1 MSRAASFLIDWTA
14 GRLPEAGRL
23 ADRLRVPASALLF
36 GLRLWAGVC
45 LALYLSFWLQLEN
58 PSWAG
63 ASAAIVS
70 QPHLGAALRKGWFRL
85 IGTVIGAVA
94 IVVLAAF
101 FPQQRVGFLLGLA
114 LWGAGCAFM
123 ATLLRNFA
131 SYSAALAGYTA
142 AIVASDLLGA
152 TGGAN
157 GEVFILAVS
166 RASEICVGIVCA
178 GLVMAMTDF
187 GDAPSRLAREMAAL
201 ATEILAQLVGTLK
214 GRREEPAESRR
225 IGFGLAQR
233 IGALDAVMDEASGES
248 YEIRYHLR
256 ELQTASVGLIRALS
270 AWRRVA
276 VHLDLLPGE
285 QSRHE
290 IGQIARSFPSEL
302 TAQSSGAVMAA
313 QDDPAR
319 LRMSCAA
326 AVRGLLAIPCA
337 TPSVKLVADEAAR
350 SLLAL
355 RRALG
360 GLLVLTD
367 PAQPARA
374 HRPVRRPVADY
385 APSLLNAARAFIAIA
400 AVELFWVVTAWPNGA
415 FAVAFAAIALTLFS
429 ARPDQAYAT
438 TMLFMVGAAITT
450 VLAAIANF
458 ALLPQMTS
466 FAGLCLVIGLVLVPA
481 GAVMTQPWLPPVSI
495 ALTATFIP
503 LLGPANQMTYNTL
516 AFYNV
521 ALAIFVGLGAA
532 ALAFRL
538 VPPLSAE
545 LRVRRLLGRTLRELR
560 QLASN
565 RRELTSDAWEERIYN
580 YLQALPEQTEP
591 AARSDLLSALVVGN
605 AVIRLRPVAGRFDLD
620 PEFSGALDAIVQAD
634 TVAAIERLADFD
646 GKLAAVARTTAGLRV
661 RERARGSI
669 LVLSETLAQHKT
681 YFETSPP

>member
-1 MSRAASFLIDWTA
+1 MSSIGISGERS
-14 GRLPEAGRL
+14 RLPDARQL

-94 IVVLAAF
+94 IVVLAAC
-101 FPQQRVGFLLGLA
+101 FPQQRVGFLVGLA

-157 GEVFILAVS
+157 GQVFVLAVS

-187 GDAPSRLAREMAAL
+187 GDAPSRLAKEMAAL
-201 ATEILAQLVGTLK
+201 ATQILAQLVATLS
-214 GRREEPAESRR
+214 GRGEAPAESRR

-233 IGALDAVMDEASGES
+233 IGALDVVMDEASGES
-248 YEIRYHLR
+248 YEVRYHLPQL
-256 ELQTASVGLIRALS
+256 EAASTALLRALL

-285 QSRHE
+285 QGRRE
-290 IGQIARSFPSEL
+290 IGLIAGSLPSEL
-302 TAQSSGAVMAA
+302 KAQVSGAAIISKT
-313 QDDPAR
+313 DPIR
-319 LRMSCAA
+319 LGVSCMA
-326 AVRGLLAIPCA
+326 AVRELLAIPRS

-360 GLLVLTD
+360 GLLVLTGH
-367 PAQPARA
+367 AQPVRA
-374 HRPVRRPVADY
+374 PRRERAPVPDY
-385 APSLLNAARAFIAIA
+385 APSFLNAARAFVAIG

-450 VLAAIANF
+450 VLAAIADF

-481 GAVMTQPWLPPVSI
+481 GVLMTRPWLPPVSI

-503 LLGPANQMTYNTL
+503 LLGPANQMNYNTL

-532 ALAFRL
+532 ALAFRM

-545 LRVRRLLGRTLRELR
+545 LRVRRLLGRTLRDLR
-560 QLASN
+560 RLA
-565 RRELTSDAWEERIYN
+565 RDRLQLTSQAWEERIYS
-580 YLQALPEQTEP
+580 YLQALPEKTEP
-591 AARSDLLSALVVGN
+591 MARSDLLSALVVGN
-605 AVIRLRPVAGRFDLD
+605 AIIRLRPVAGRFDLD
-620 PEFSGALDAIVQAD
+620 REFSVALDAVAQACPA
-634 TVAAIERLADFD
+634 AAIERLVDFD
-646 GKLAAVARTTAGLRV
+646 AKLAAVARATPGLRI
-661 RERARGSI
+661 RERARGNI

-681 YFETSPP
+681 YFESPP

>member
-1 MSRAASFLIDWTA
+1 MPRAASFVIGWSA
-14 GRLPEAGRL
+14 SWLPDARRL
-23 ADRLRVPASALLF
+23 ADRLRVPGSALLF
-36 GLRLWAGVC
+36 GLRLWVAVC

-63 ASAAIVS
+63 ASAAIAS

-114 LWGAGCAFM
+114 LWSAGCAFM

-166 RASEICVGIVCA
+166 RASEICVGIVCS

-187 GDAPSRLAREMAAL
+187 GDAPRRLAKEMAAL
-201 ATEILAQLVGTLK
+201 ATEILAQLVATLQ
-214 GRREEPAESRR
+214 GRGEGPVESRR

-248 YEIRYHLR
+248 YEVRYHLR
-256 ELQTASVGLIRALS
+256 ELQTASIGLVRALS

-276 VHLDLLPGE
+276 VHLDLLPSE
-285 QSRHE
+285 QTRHQ
-290 IGQIARSFPSEL
+290 IGLIARGLSSEL
-302 TAQSSGAVMAA
+302 TAQSSSAA
-313 QDDPAR
+313 MTALADPAR
-319 LRMSCAA
+319 LRISCAA
-326 AVRGLLAIPCA
+326 AVRALLAMPCS
-337 TPSVKLVADEAAR
+337 TPSVKLVVDEAAR

-367 PAQPARA
+367 SAQLVRVCP
-374 HRPVRRPVADY
+374 PVRVPVPDY
-385 APSLLNAARAFIAIA
+385 APSLLNAARAFVAIA
-400 AVELFWVVTAWPNGA
+400 AVELLWVVTAWPNGA

-429 ARPDQAYAT
+429 ARPDQAYAI

-466 FAGLCLVIGLVLVPA
+466 FVGLSLVIGLVLIPA
-481 GAVMTQPWLPPVSI
+481 GALMTQPWLPPVSI
-495 ALTATFIP
+495 ALIATFIP

-538 VPPLSAE
+538 LPTLSAE
-545 LRVRRLLGRTLRELR
+545 FRVRRLLRRTLRELR
-560 QLASN
+560 QLASD
-565 RRELTSDAWEERIYN
+565 RLHLTSEAWEERIYN
-580 YLQALPEQTEP
+580 YLQAFPAQAEPE
-591 AARSDLLSALVVGN
+591 ARSDLLSALVVGN
-605 AVIRLRPVAGRFDLD
+605 AIIRIRPVAGRFELD
-620 PEFSGALDAIVQAD
+620 PEFSIALDAIVQAD
-634 TVAAIERLADFD
+634 TAAAIERLTDFD
-646 GKLAAVARTTAGLRV
+646 AKLAAVARATPGLRV
-661 RERARGSI
+661 RERARGSV

-681 YFETSPP
+681 YFEASPP

>member
-1 MSRAASFLIDWTA
+1 MTRAASLLIDWTA
-14 GRLPEAGRL
+14 RRLPDARRL
-23 ADRLRVPASALLF
+23 ADRLQVPASALLF

-94 IVVLAAF
+94 IVVLAAL

-131 SYSAALAGYTA
+131 SYSAALAGFTA
-142 AIVASDLLGA
+142 AIVAIDLLGA

-157 GEVFILAVS
+157 GEVFTLAVS

-178 GLVMAMTDF
+178 GLVMTMTDF
-187 GDAPSRLAREMAAL
+187 GDAPSRLAKEMAAL
-201 ATEILAQLVGTLK
+201 ATEILAQLVATLS
-214 GRREEPAESRR
+214 GRREGPEESRR
-225 IGFGLAQR
+225 IGSGLAQR
-233 IGALDAVMDEASGES
+233 IGALDPVMDEAGGES
-248 YEIRYHLR
+248 YEVRYHMR
-256 ELQTASVGLIRALS
+256 ELESASTALLRAMS

-276 VHLDLLPGE
+276 VHLDLLPSE
-285 QSRHE
+285 QGRHE
-290 IGQIARSFPSEL
+290 IGQIARSFPPDL
-302 TAQSSGAVMAA
+302 TVLSSGAATTA
-313 QDDPAR
+313 QVNPAP

-326 AVRGLLAIPCA
+326 AVRGLLAIRCA
-337 TPSVKLVADEAAR
+337 TPSVKLIADEAAR

-355 RRALG
+355 RKALG

-367 PAQPARA
+367 PTQ
-374 HRPVRRPVADY
+374 PVRAQRRARLPVPDY
-385 APSLLNAARAFIAIA
+385 APSVLNAARAFIAIA
-400 AVELFWVVTAWPNGA
+400 AVEMLWIVTAWPNGA
-415 FAVAFAAIALTLFS
+415 FAIAFAAIALTLFS
-429 ARPDQAYAT
+429 ARPDQAYAI
-438 TMLFMVGAAITT
+438 TMLFMVGAAITA

-466 FAGLCLVIGLVLVPA
+466 FAGLCLVIGLVLIPA
-481 GAVMTQPWLPPVSI
+481 GALMTQPWLPPVFI
-495 ALTATFIP
+495 ALVATFIP

-521 ALAIFVGLGAA
+521 ALAIFVGLASA
-532 ALAFRL
+532 ALAFRM
-538 VPPLSAE
+538 VPPVSAE

-560 QLASN
+560 RLATN
-565 RRELTSDAWEERIYN
+565 RLQLTSQAWEGRIYN

-605 AVIRLRPVAGRFDLD
+605 AIIRLRPVAGRFDLD
-620 PEFSGALDAIVQAD
+620 QEFSVALDAVAQAD
-634 TVAAIERLADFD
+634 IATAIERLADFD
-646 GKLAAVARTTAGLRV
+646 GELAAVARTTPGLPV

>member
-1 MSRAASFLIDWTA
+1 MARAASLLIDWTA
-14 GRLPEAGRL
+14 GRLPEARRL
-23 ADRLRVPASALLF
+23 ADRLRAPGSALLF
-36 GLRLWAGVC
+36 GLRLWVAVC

-63 ASAAIVS
+63 ASAAIAS

-114 LWGAGCAFM
+114 LWSAGCAFM

-157 GEVFILAVS
+157 GEVFMLAVS
-166 RASEICVGIVCA
+166 RASEICVGIVCS

-187 GDAPSRLAREMAAL
+187 GDAPRRLAKEMAAL
-201 ATEILAQLVGTLK
+201 VTEILTQLVATLQ
-214 GRREEPAESRR
+214 GRGEGPVESRR

-233 IGALDAVMDEASGES
+233 IGALDAVLDEASGES
-248 YEIRYHLR
+248 YEVRYHLR
-256 ELQTASVGLIRALS
+256 EFQTASIGLIRALS

-276 VHLDLLPGE
+276 VHLDLLPSE
-285 QSRHE
+285 QIRHQ
-290 IGQIARSFPSEL
+290 IGHIARGLSSEL
-302 TAQSSGAVMAA
+302 PAQSSTAPMTA
-313 QDDPAR
+313 QADPAH
-319 LRMSCAA
+319 LRRSCAA
-326 AVRGLLAIPCA
+326 AARALIAIPCSA
-337 TPSVKLVADEAAR
+337 PSVALVADEAAR

-360 GLLVLTD
+360 GLLVLAD
-367 PAQPARA
+367 PAQPLRERRRT
-374 HRPVRRPVADY
+374 RPPVPDY
-385 APSLLNAARAFIAIA
+385 APSLLNAVRAFVAIA

-429 ARPDQAYAT
+429 ARPDQAYAI
-438 TMLFMVGAAITT
+438 TMLFMVGAAVTT

-481 GAVMTQPWLPPVSI
+481 GALMTQPRVPPVFI

-516 AFYNV
+516 SFYNL
-521 ALAIFVGLGAA
+521 ALATFVGLGAA
-532 ALAFRL
+532 ALAFRML
-538 VPPLSAE
+538 PPLPADF
-545 LRVRRLLGRTLRELR
+545 RVRRLLTRTRREVR
-560 QLASN
+560 QLASG
-565 RRELTSDAWEERIYN
+565 RLQLASEAWEERIYN
-580 YLQALPEQTEP
+580 YLQAFPVQAEP
-591 AARSDLLSALVVGN
+591 VARSDLLSALVVGN

-620 PEFSGALDAIVQAD
+620 PELSVALDAIVQGD
-634 TVAAIERLADFD
+634 PETAIGRLDDFD
-646 GKLAAVARTTAGLRV
+646 AKLAAVARTTSGLRV

-681 YFETSPP
+681 YFEASPS

>member
-1 MSRAASFLIDWTA
+1 MSSIEINSK
-14 GRLPEAGRL
+14 RLRWSEARQF
-23 ADRLRVPASALLF
+23 ADRLRVPTSALLF

-85 IGTVIGAVA
+85 VGTVIGAVA
-94 IVVLAAF
+94 IVVLAAC

-114 LWGAGCAFM
+114 LWSAGCAFM

-157 GEVFILAVS
+157 GEVFMLAVS

-178 GLVMAMTDF
+178 GLVMAVTDF
-187 GDAPSRLAREMAAL
+187 GDAPRRLAKEMAAL
-201 ATEILAQLVGTLK
+201 ATEILSQLVATLQ
-214 GRREEPAESRR
+214 GRGEGPMESRR

-233 IGALDAVMDEASGES
+233 IGALDAVMDEAGGES
-248 YEIRYHLR
+248 YEVRYHLR
-256 ELQTASVGLIRALS
+256 ELEAASVGLVRALS

-276 VHLDLLPGE
+276 VHLDMLPSE
-285 QSRHE
+285 RSRDE
-290 IGQIARSFPSEL
+290 IGQIARGFPSEL
-302 TAQSSGAVMAA
+302 MARSSGAAMTG
-313 QDDPAR
+313 QTDPAR

-326 AVRGLLAIPCA
+326 AVRGLLAMPCA

-360 GLLVLTD
+360 GLLVLAD
-367 PAQPARA
+367 PTQPVRA
-374 HRPVRRPVADY
+374 HRRTKLPVPDY

-400 AVELFWVVTAWPNGA
+400 AVELLWVVTAWPNGA

-438 TMLFMVGAAITT
+438 TMMFMVGAAITT

-481 GAVMTQPWLPPVSI
+481 GVLMTRPWLPPVSI

-521 ALAIFVGLGAA
+521 ALAVFVGLGAA
-532 ALAFRL
+532 ALAFSM

-565 RRELTSDAWEERIYN
+565 RLELTSEAWEERIYN
-580 YLQALPEQTEP
+580 YLQALPEKTEP

-605 AVIRLRPVAGRFDLD
+605 AIIRLRPIAGRFDLD
-620 PEFSGALDAIVQAD
+620 QEFSVALDAVAQAN
-634 TVAAIERLADFD
+634 TAAAIERLSDLD
-646 GKLAAVARTTAGLRV
+646 RKLDVIARTTPGLRV

-669 LVLSETLAQHKT
+669 LVLSETLAQHQT

>member
-1 MSRAASFLIDWTA
+1 MTRAASLLIDWTA
-14 GRLPEAGRL
+14 GWLPDARRL
-23 ADRLRVPASALLF
+23 AGRLRVPGSALLF
-36 GLRLWAGVC
+36 GLRLWVGVC

-63 ASAAIVS
+63 ASAAIAS

-114 LWGAGCAFM
+114 LWSAGCAFM

-157 GEVFILAVS
+157 GEVFMLAVS
-166 RASEICVGIVCA
+166 RASEICVGIVCS

-187 GDAPSRLAREMAAL
+187 GDAPRRLAKEMAAL
-201 ATEILAQLVGTLK
+201 ATEILAQLVATLQ
-214 GRREEPAESRR
+214 GRGEGPVESRR

-248 YEIRYHLR
+248 YEVRYHLQQ
-256 ELQTASVGLIRALS
+256 LQTASVALVRALS
-270 AWRRVA
+270 AWRRIA
-276 VHLDLLPGE
+276 VHLDLLPSE
-285 QSRHE
+285 QSRRE
-290 IGQIARSFPSEL
+290 IGQIERGLPSVL
-302 TAQSSGAVMAA
+302 TAQTSGVAMTA
-313 QDDPAR
+313 QTDPGR
-319 LRMSCAA
+319 FRMSCAS
-326 AVRGLLAIPCA
+326 AVRGLLAIPRS
-337 TPSVKLVADEAAR
+337 TPSVNLIADEGAR

-355 RRALG
+355 RRAFG
-360 GLLVLTD
+360 GLLVLAD
-367 PAQPARA
+367 PTQPVRA
-374 HRPVRRPVADY
+374 HRRARLPVPDY
-385 APSLLNAARAFIAIA
+385 GPPLLNAARAFVAIA

-429 ARPDQAYAT
+429 ARPDQAYAI
-438 TMLFMVGAAITT
+438 TMMFTVGAAITT

-466 FAGLCLVIGLVLVPA
+466 FVGLCLVIGLVLVPA
-481 GAVMTQPWLPPVSI
+481 GALLTQPWLPPVFI
-495 ALTATFIP
+495 ALVATFIP
-503 LLGPANQMTYNTL
+503 LLGPANQMSYNTL

-545 LRVRRLLGRTLRELR
+545 LRVRRLLARTLRELR
-560 QLASN
+560 RLADD
-565 RRELTSDAWEERIYN
+565 RLRLTSEAWEERIYS
-580 YLQALPEQTEP
+580 YLQALPERTEP
-591 AARSDLLSALVVGN
+591 TARSDLLSTLVVGN
-605 AVIRLRPVAGRFDLD
+605 AIIRLRPVAGRFDLD
-620 PEFSGALDAIVQAD
+620 REFSLAMDAIVQAD
-634 TVAAIERLADFD
+634 ATAAIERLTDFD
-646 GKLAAVARTTAGLRV
+646 GKLAAVARATPGLRV

-669 LVLSETLAQHKT
+669 LVLSETLAQHEA

>member
-1 MSRAASFLIDWTA
+1 MTRAGSLLIDWTA
-14 GRLPEAGRL
+14 GRLPDARRL
-23 ADRLRVPASALLF
+23 AGRLRVPASALLF

-85 IGTVIGAVA
+85 IGTAIGAVA

-131 SYSAALAGYTA
+131 SYSAALAGFTA
-142 AIVASDLLGA
+142 AIVAIDLLGA

-157 GEVFILAVS
+157 GEVFTLAVS

-178 GLVMAMTDF
+178 GLVMTMTDF
-187 GDAPSRLAREMAAL
+187 GNAPGRLAKEMAAL
-201 ATEILAQLVGTLK
+201 ATEIMAQLVATLA
-214 GRREEPAESRR
+214 GRRERPEESRR

-233 IGALDAVMDEASGES
+233 IGALDPVMDEAGGES
-248 YEIRYHLR
+248 YEIRYHMQ
-256 ELQTASVGLIRALS
+256 ELESASTGLLRALS

-276 VHLDLLPGE
+276 VHLDLLPSE
-285 QSRHE
+285 QGRDE
-290 IGQIARSFPSEL
+290 IGQIARGFPTEL
-302 TAQSSGAVMAA
+302 TVQSSSAAMIAQS
-313 QDDPAR
+313 DPVR
-319 LRMSCAA
+319 LRRSCAA
-326 AVRGLLAIPCA
+326 AVRALLAMRCA
-337 TPSVKLVADEAAR
+337 TPSVKLIADEAAR

-355 RRALG
+355 RKALG
-360 GLLVLTD
+360 GLLALTD
-367 PAQPARA
+367 PAQPVRAR
-374 HRPVRRPVADY
+374 RRERLPVPDY
-385 APSLLNAARAFIAIA
+385 APSILNAVRAFIAIA
-400 AVELFWVVTAWPNGA
+400 AVEMLWIVTAWPNGA
-415 FAVAFAAIALTLFS
+415 FAIAFAAIALTLFS
-429 ARPDQAYAT
+429 ARPDQAYAI
-438 TMLFMVGAAITT
+438 TMMFTVGAAITT

-466 FAGLCLVIGLVLVPA
+466 FAGLCFVIGLVLVPA
-481 GAVMTQPWLPPVSI
+481 GALMTQPWLPPVFI
-495 ALTATFIP
+495 ALVATFIP

-521 ALAIFVGLGAA
+521 ALAIFVGLASA
-532 ALAFRL
+532 ALAFRM

-545 LRVRRLLGRTLRELR
+545 LRVRRLLRRTLREIR
-560 QLASN
+560 QLATD
-565 RRELTSDAWEERIYN
+565 RLQLTSEAWEERIYN
-580 YLQALPEQTEP
+580 YLQALPAQTEP
-591 AARSDLLSALVVGN
+591 MARSDLLSALVVGN
-605 AVIRLRPVAGRFDLD
+605 AIIRLRPVAGRFDLD
-620 PEFSGALDAIVQAD
+620 QEFSVALDAVAQAD
-634 TVAAIERLADFD
+634 ITSAIERLADFD
-646 GKLAAVARTTAGLRV
+646 AELAAVARTTPGLRV

-681 YFETSPP
+681 YFEASPP

>member
-1 MSRAASFLIDWTA
+1 MTRAASFLVGWST
-14 GRLPEAGRL
+14 GRLPDVRRL
-23 ADRLRVPASALLF
+23 ADRLRVPTSALLF

-85 IGTVIGAVA
+85 VGTVVGAVA
-94 IVVLAAF
+94 IVVLAAC

-114 LWGAGCAFM
+114 FWGAGCAFM

-157 GEVFILAVS
+157 GEVFMLAVS

-187 GDAPSRLAREMAAL
+187 GDAPSRLAKEMAAL
-201 ATEILAQLVGTLK
+201 ATEILARLVATLS
-214 GRREEPAESRR
+214 GSGEGPAESRR
-225 IGFGLAQR
+225 IGFDLARR

-248 YEIRYHLR
+248 YEVRYHLR
-256 ELQTASVGLIRALS
+256 ELEAASTGLLRALS

-276 VHLDLLPGE
+276 VHLDQLPGE
-285 QSRHE
+285 QGRHE
-290 IGQIARSFPSEL
+290 IGQVAHSFPSEL
-302 TAQSSGAVMAA
+302 TAQTPGATTTA
-313 QDDPAR
+313 QTDPTR

-326 AVRGLLAIPCA
+326 AVRGLMAMPCS
-337 TPSVKLVADEAAR
+337 TPSAKLVADEAAR

-367 PAQPARA
+367 SAQPGRA
-374 HRPVRRPVADY
+374 GRPVRRPVADY
-385 APSLLNAARAFIAIA
+385 APSLLNAARAFVAIA
-400 AVELFWVVTAWPNGA
+400 AVELLWVVTAWPNGA

-429 ARPDQAYAT
+429 ARPDQAYAI
-438 TMLFMVGAAITT
+438 TMMFMVGAAITT

-481 GAVMTQPWLPPVSI
+481 GVLMTRPWLPPVSV

-503 LLGPANQMTYNTL
+503 LLGPANQMSYNTL

-521 ALAIFVGLGAA
+521 ALAIFVGLAVA

-538 VPPLSAE
+538 LPPLSADF
-545 LRVRRLLGRTLRELR
+545 RVRRLLGRTLRELR
-560 QLASN
+560 RLASN
-565 RRELTSDAWEERIYN
+565 RLRPTSEAWEGRIYS
-580 YLQALPEQTEP
+580 YLQALPEQTQP

-620 PEFSGALDAIVQAD
+620 QELAGALDAVVQGSP
-634 TVAAIERLADFD
+634 AAAFERLVEVD
-646 GKLAAVARTTAGLRV
+646 GKLAAVARTTPGLRV
-661 RERARGSI
+661 RDRARGNI

-681 YFETSPP
+681 YFESSPP